1 LARKRFVLPEK
12 RDYNKITMSID
23 VDYVYSMP
31 ITVKEGE
38 ER

>member
-1 LARKRFVLPEK
+1 LPEK
-12 RDYNKITMSID
+12 RDYNKIIMGID
-23 VDYVYSMP
+23 VDYAYGTP